1 MVILGID
8 PGLTGACAIY
18 RPHSGAVDFLDMPV
32 IGDSTKSRVN
42 VAELAIWIR
51 KQSPT
56 IAVIELVSAMPSIPG
71 KNGERRSMGSAS
83 AMKFG
88 DTVGSIRSTVIL
100 CGIPLAKQPTP
111 QSWKKHYG
119 LKGSDKENSRLAALN
134 LFPVAAPGLARKKDH
149 ARAEALLI
157 ARYYADNNPVP
168 SQPPLFQEPQVA

>member
-18 RPHSGAVDFLDMPV
+18 RPHSTTVDFLDMPV
-32 IGDSTKSRVN
+32 VGEGLKSRVN
-42 VAELAIWIR
+42 VLDLSIWIR
-51 KQSPT
+51 RFSPT
-56 IAVIELVSAMPSIPG
+56 VACIELVAAMPSIPG
-71 KNGERRSMGSAS
+71 PNGERRSMGAAS

-111 QSWKKHYG
+111 QSWKKHFG

-134 LFPVAAPGLARKKDH
+134 LFPAAAPQLARKKDH

-157 ARYYADNNPVP
+157 ARYHADRAPMPV
-168 SQPPLFQEPQVA
+168 QEQLFEASA